1 MKKLH
6 TLLLIIIFSISS
18 QVWAAEKPTN
28 KAIYRK
34 FQNIFEKT
42 LKDYVEEPDKE
53 KMLDAALSGMISSLD
68 PYSTY
73 MTGEELEAFVDW
85 YKGEF
90 GGIGVEIIFEGSYA
104 IKIISPIDDLAA
116 DKAGIKAGDY
126 IIAVNGETISSL
138 GHHKA
143 VKNLRGDPGTKVK
156 VTIAREAES
165 GVIEYELTREMV
177 KLNPVKYHRDGDIA
191 YVRVTTFNE
200 AVMSEFKKAMRAISK
215 QSKNPLKGVILDLR
229 NNPGGLLDQGVALAE
244 YFLDS
249 GVIVKTKSRIH
260 EDKVYSANKFEPK
273 SPKVPMVVLINSGSA
288 SASEVV
294 SGALQDH
301 KRAIIMGTKSFG
313 KASVQQFMP
322 LEASKTALY
331 LTIGKYYTPNGR
343 SINGEG
349 IEPDILVEQAKVQYP
364 SDKKDDEISNKVINN
379 YLNDKKKD
387 DTKKSKNSNKKKS
400 NEMSDIYKRDYQY
413 SRAYDLIL
421 GLNIKSEHNE
431 IKESSEG
438 Q

>member
-1 MKKLH
+1 MKRLYLVI
-6 TLLLIIIFSISS
+6 LLLIASIAQNAYAS
-18 QVWAAEKPTN
+18 EKLTN
-28 KAIYRK
+28 KAVYRK

-53 KMLDAALSGMISSLD
+53 KMLDAAISGMISSLD
-68 PYSTY
+68 PYSSY
-73 MTGEELEAFVDW
+73 MTGEELDAFVDW
-85 YKGEF
+85 YRGEF

-126 IIAVNGETISSL
+126 IVAVNGETISSL

-143 VKNLRGDPGTKVK
+143 VKTLRGDPGTKVK
-156 VTIAREAES
+156 VTIVREGES
-165 GVIEYELTREMV
+165 GVKEYELTRQMV
-177 KLNPVKYHRDGDIA
+177 KLNPVKYNRDGDIA
-191 YVRVTTFNE
+191 YIRVTTFNE
-200 AVMSEFKKAMRAISK
+200 TVMEEFKKAMRSITK
-215 QSKNPLKGVILDLR
+215 QSQKPIKGIILDLR
-229 NNPGGLLDQGVALAE
+229 NNPGGLLDQGVSLTE

-249 GVIVKTKSRIH
+249 GTIVTTKSRIH
-260 EDKVYSANKFEPK
+260 EDKTFSANRFVPK
-273 SPKVPMVVLINSGSA
+273 APKVPMVVLINAGSA
-288 SASEVV
+288 SASEII

-349 IEPDILVEQAKVQYP
+349 IEPDIVVKPAKVEYP
-364 SDKKDDEISNKVINN
+364 GDDDQISNKAISS
-379 YLNDKKKD
+379 YIEDKKKD
-387 DTKKSKNSNKKKS
+387 DTKKSKKSDKKKA
-400 NEMSDIYKRDYQY
+400 NKMSDMYKRDYQY
-413 SRAYDLIL
+413 SRAYDLIH
-421 GLNIKSEHNE
+421 GLNVHAKAVES
-431 IKESSEG
+431 KEKVG